1 MIKGVFRLFSRLVL
15 AGAGGGY
22 VYFAFLWLRAS
33 ENPVGRIVLITDLFG
48 ENLVEM
54 VIFGFFGVFLIAY
67 ALWDFKKEIDE
78 AMKDEKDK

>member
-1 MIKGVFRLFSRLVL
+1 MIKGVFRLFARLVF

-22 VYFAFLWLRAS
+22 IFFAFLWLKAS
-33 ENPVGRIVLITDLFG
+33 ENPVGRVVLITDFFG

-54 VIFGFFGVFLIAY
+54 VIFGFLGFFLIAY

-78 AMKDEKDK
+78 VLKDD